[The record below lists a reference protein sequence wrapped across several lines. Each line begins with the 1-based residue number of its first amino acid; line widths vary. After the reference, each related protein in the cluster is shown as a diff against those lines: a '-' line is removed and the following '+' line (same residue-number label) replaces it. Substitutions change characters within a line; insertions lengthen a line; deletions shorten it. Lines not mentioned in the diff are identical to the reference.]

1 MNLLYFYLF
10 ILVHPY
16 LAMWWRSFE
25 QAERQSW
32 EALIP
37 VYNYFVA
44 FKIGAKK
51 PFWSFLLIF
60 PGVHLV
66 MWAVANV
73 SYIRRFGYFSL
84 VDTLQGIF
92 FPYIIMFKIAQ
103 SNDKIL
109 PETNWANS
117 SEVSRREW
125 GDHLVLFLCLP
136 VIGHVIALGIAA
148 VTRAEPGKKT
158 KVKEWGDALLFALVA
173 ASIIRTYVFEPFQ
186 IPTGS
191 MEKTLLVGDF
201 LFVNKLAYGP
211 KVPVTPLSY
220 PLVHNTVP
228 WINVKS
234 YVGLETSEYTRLP
247 GFSEVDRYDVV
258 VFNYPSGDTAIYDPR
273 MPFGLMGHDYH
284 GYVLTEAYYMFRND
298 PTMQGKVNKIYN
310 FYSDS
315 LSKVNNGLPD
325 SLRMNQGTIQQE
337 LMRLTSSRRD
347 KIYIDN
353 IEAWKTKARNYIA
366 DGKTHADYGKRGA
379 TYRNYELIEHYG
391 IIPRPVD
398 KRENYI
404 KRCVGLPG
412 DFIEIKNSILYVND
426 KKAKVFPNQNLMY
439 DVYLSD
445 NIKGTFMEE
454 IGMESNRYRKDYYMD
469 SSYVNPTPKLDSLN
483 FHYIIYA
490 TEDQLEKIEKRHA
503 QQKITTYLNLDTP
516 PSYSDN
522 YELNYT
528 DLVNNTRFY
537 PKDPYV
543 SNSYTDFKRFQIP
556 KKGMK
561 IELNKNNLTWYKRV
575 ITAYEGHTLVEK
587 ADGTVLIDG
596 KNASSYTFEMN
607 YYWMMGDNRYNSVDS
622 RVWGFVPE
630 DHIVGKASMVW
641 FSKNPN
647 GGIRWDRIFT
657 GIE

>member
-1 MNLLYFYLF
+1 MNVIYFYLF
-10 ILVHPY
+10 LLVHPY
-16 LAMWWRSFE
+16 IAMWWKSFE
-25 QAERQSW
+25 QADRKSW

-37 VYNYFVA
+37 VYNYYVA

-51 PFWSFLLIF
+51 PFWSLLLIF

-103 SNDKIL
+103 SQDKML

-117 SEVSRREW
+117 SEIGRREW

-136 VIGHVIALGIAA
+136 IIGHMIALGIAA

-158 KVKEWGDALLFALVA
+158 KVKDWGDALLFALVA
-173 ASIIRTYVFEPFQ
+173 ASVIRTYVFEPFQ

-201 LFVNKLAYGP
+201 LFVNKLAYGA

-234 YVGLETSEYTRLP
+234 YVGWETSDYTRLP
-247 GFSEVDRYDVV
+247 GYADVERYDVV

-273 MPFGLMGHDYH
+273 MPDGLMGHDYH
-284 GYVLTEAYYMFRND
+284 GYVYLEAYYLFRTD
-298 PTMQGKVNKIYN
+298 PETQQKRSKIYTYYN
-310 FYSDS
+310 DS
-315 LSKVNNGLPD
+315 LSRLPD
-325 SLRMNQGTIQQE
+325 SVRPKVGGFDFNME
-337 LMRLTSSRRD
+337 VERLASSRVDRM
-347 KIYIDN
+347 YVEN
-353 IEAWKTKARNYIA
+353 INSWKGKARKFIA
-366 DGKTHADYGKRGA
+366 DGKTHVAQNNPDA
-379 TYRNYELIEHYG
+379 TTYAESHRLIEHKG

-412 DFIEIKNSILYVND
+412 DFLEIKESVLYVND
-426 KKAKVFPNQNLMY
+426 KKADIFPFSNLEY
-439 DVYLSD
+439 VVEGADLD
-445 NIKGTFMEE
+445 ANFMEG
-454 IGMESNRYRKDYYMD
+454 IGMELKRRDYQKYEMRDATYNYRI
-469 SSYVNPTPKLDSLN
+469 
-483 FHYIIYA
+483 HA
-490 TEDQLEKIEKRHA
+490 TEGQLKKIEREYPDA
-503 QQKITTYLNLDTP
+503 NIYVYLEPKPSIDSNYQL
-516 PSYSDN
+516 SYSDLVRN
-522 YELNYT
+522 TSMYPKNLN
-528 DLVNNTRFY
+528 VENTR
-537 PKDPYV
+537 
-543 SNSYTDFKRFQIP
+543 TDFTRFQVP

-561 IELNKNNLTWYKRV
+561 IELNENNLAWYGRV
-575 ITAYEGHTLVEK
+575 IRAYEKHDLYVK
-587 ADGTVLIDG
+587 ADGTVFIDG
-596 KNASSYTFEMN
+596 KKVTSYTFEMN

-641 FSKNPN
+641 FSKNPF
-647 GGIRWDRIFT
+647 GGVRWDRMFT

>member
-1 MNLLYFYLF
+1 MNVFYFYLF
-10 ILVHPY
+10 ILAHPY
-16 LAMWWRSFE
+16 LAMWWKSFE
-25 QAERQSW
+25 QADRKTW

-37 VYNYFVA
+37 VYNYYVA

-51 PFWSFLLIF
+51 PFWCLLLIF

-66 MWAVANV
+66 MWSVANV
-73 SYIRRFGYFSL
+73 SYIRRFGYFTL

-103 SNDKIL
+103 SKDKML

-117 SEVSRREW
+117 VDIGRREW
-125 GDHLVLFLCLP
+125 GDHLILFLCLP
-136 VIGHVIALGIAA
+136 VIGHIIALGFAA

-211 KVPVTPLSY
+211 KVPVTPMSY

-234 YVGLETSEYTRLP
+234 YTGMETSEYTRLP
-247 GFSEVDRYDVV
+247 GFSEVNRYDVV

-273 MPFGLMGHDYH
+273 MPMGLMGHDYH
-284 GYVLTEAYYMFRND
+284 GYVLSEAYYLFRND
-298 PTMQGKVNKIYN
+298 PDVLRKYNTIYK

-315 LSKVNNGLPD
+315 L
-325 SLRMNQGTIQQE
+325 GTINKSREGNLKLDKDE
-337 LMRLTSSRRD
+337 LRLQVERLSGSRRD
-347 KIYIDN
+347 QMYVPE
-353 IEAWKTKARNYIA
+353 IESWKTKARKFIA
-366 DGKTHADYGKRGA
+366 DGQTHLDYGKDSP
-379 TYRNYELIEHYG
+379 YVNHELVEHYG

-412 DFIEIKNSILYVND
+412 DFIEIKNSVLYVND
-426 KKAKVFPNQNLMY
+426 KKAPIFPFSNLEY
-439 DVYLSD
+439 IVDSVDL
-445 NIKGTFMEE
+445 NANFMEG
-454 IGMESNRYRKDYYMD
+454 IGMELKRRDYQKY
-469 SSYVNPTPKLDSLN
+469 
-483 FHYIIYA
+483 
-490 TEDQLEKIEKRHA
+490 QLPD
-503 QQKITTYLNLDTP
+503 TTYNYHIHATKGQLAKIKKRYPDAEISVYLEP
-516 PSYSDN
+516 KPSSAPDYV
-522 YELNYT
+522 LNYT
-528 DLVNNTRFY
+528 DLVNNTRMY
-537 PKDPYV
+537 PKDLYIE
-543 SNSYTDFKRFQIP
+543 NTRTNFTRFQIP
-556 KKGMK
+556 KKGLK
-561 IELNKNNLTWYKRV
+561 IKLDENNLAWYRRV
-575 ITAYEGHTLVEK
+575 ITAYELHDLVVK
-587 ADGTVLIDG
+587 SDGTVLIDG
-596 KNASSYTFEMN
+596 NKATTYTFEMN

-630 DHIVGKASMVW
+630 DHIVGKASLVW
-641 FSKNPN
+641 LSNDPN
-647 GGIRWDRIFT
+647 AGFRWGRFFT
-657 GIE
+657 GIK

>member
-1 MNLLYFYLF
+1 MNVIYFYLF
-10 ILVHPY
+10 ILAHPY
-16 LAMWWRSFE
+16 LAMWWKSFE
-25 QAERQSW
+25 KTDRKSW

-37 VYNYFVA
+37 IYNYYVA

-51 PFWSFLLIF
+51 PFWSLLLVF

-66 MWAVANV
+66 MWSVANV
-73 SYIRRFGYFSL
+73 SYIRRFGYFTL

-103 SNDKIL
+103 SQDKVL

-117 SEVSRREW
+117 SEIGRREW
-125 GDHLVLFLCLP
+125 GDHLILFLCLP
-136 VIGHVIALGIAA
+136 VIGHIIALGIAA

-158 KVKEWGDALLFALVA
+158 KVKDWGDALLFALVA

-211 KVPVTPLSY
+211 KVPVTPVSY
-220 PLVHNTVP
+220 PLVHNTLP
-228 WINVKS
+228 WVNVKS
-234 YVGLETSEYTRLP
+234 YLGIETSDYTRLP
-247 GFSEVDRYDVV
+247 GFSEIDRYDVV

-273 MPFGLMGHDYH
+273 MPSGLMGHDYH
-284 GYVLTEAYYMFRND
+284 GYVLTEAYYLFRND
-298 PTMQGKVNKIYN
+298 PEIQQKRSTIYK

-315 LSKVNNGLPD
+315 LSRVTD
-325 SLRMNQGTIQQE
+325 SLNLFKGKDLDIE
-337 LMRLTSSRRD
+337 INRLASSRLD
-347 KIYIDN
+347 KMYVEN
-353 IEAWKTKARNYIA
+353 INSWKTKARKFIA
-366 DGKTHADYGKRGA
+366 DGQTHPSYGDYALAR
-379 TYRNYELIEHYG
+379 TDLDYTPIEHYG

-412 DFIEIKNSILYVND
+412 DFIEIKNSVLYVND
-426 KKAKVFPNQNLMY
+426 KKAPIFPFSNLQY
-439 DVYLSD
+439 VVDSVDLDANY
-445 NIKGTFMEE
+445 MEG
-454 IGMESNRYRKDYYMD
+454 IGMELKRGDYNKVML
-469 SSYVNPTPKLDSLN
+469 S
-483 FHYIIYA
+483 
-490 TEDQLEKIEKRHA
+490 E
-503 QQKITTYLNLDTP
+503 TTYNYHIHATKEQLRKIQKRYPKAKISVYLEPKASTTENYKF
-516 PSYSDN
+516 SYSD
-522 YELNYT
+522 
-528 DLVNNTRFY
+528 LVRNTSMYPKNLYVENTR
-537 PKDPYV
+537 
-543 SNSYTDFKRFQIP
+543 TDFTRFQIP

-561 IELNKNNLTWYKRV
+561 IELSTNNLAWYKRV
-575 ITAYEGHTLVEK
+575 ITAYEKHTVVEK
-587 ADGTVLIDG
+587 EDGTVLIDG
-596 KNASSYTFEMN
+596 KKATSYTFEMN

-641 FSKNPN
+641 FSKNPF
-647 GGIRWDRIFT
+647 GGVRWDRLFT

>member
-1 MNLLYFYLF
+1 MNLIYFYLF

-16 LAMWWRSFE
+16 LSMWWKSFE
-25 QAERQSW
+25 QADRKSW

-37 VYNYFVA
+37 IYNYYVA
-44 FKIGAKK
+44 FKIGSKK
-51 PFWSFLLIF
+51 PFWCLLLIF

-66 MWAVANV
+66 MWATANV
-73 SYIRRFGYFSL
+73 SYIRRFGYFTL

-103 SNDKIL
+103 SNDKML

-117 SEVSRREW
+117 AEIGRREW
-125 GDHLVLFLCLP
+125 GDHLILFLCLP
-136 VIGHVIALGIAA
+136 VIGHAIALGIGA
-148 VTRAEPGKKT
+148 VTRAEPGKKP

-211 KVPVTPLSY
+211 KVPVTPMSY

-234 YVGLETSEYTRLP
+234 YVGWETTDYTRLP
-247 GFSEVDRYDVV
+247 GFSDIERYDVV

-273 MPFGLMGHDYH
+273 MPMGLMGHDYH
-284 GYVLTEAYYMFRND
+284 GYVLNEAYYLFRND
-298 PTMQGKVNKIYN
+298 PEVLQKTSTIYK

-315 LSKVNNGLPD
+315 LTNIPD
-325 SLRMNQGTIQQE
+325 SLSLKGDALNYQIA
-337 LMRLTSSRRD
+337 LLTESRRD
-347 KIYIDN
+347 KMYVED
-353 IEAWKTKARNYIA
+353 IESWKSKSRKFIA
-366 DGKTHADYGKRGA
+366 DGQTHLDYGKDA
-379 TYRNYELIEHYG
+379 PFMNHELIEHYG

-404 KRCVGLPG
+404 KRCVGTPG
-412 DFIEIKNSILYVND
+412 DFIEIKSSVLYVND
-426 KKAKVFPNQNLMY
+426 KKAKVFPNQNLKY
-439 DVYLSD
+439 DVYLKKNMD
-445 NIKGTFMEE
+445 GRYMES
-454 IGMESNRYRKDYYMD
+454 IGMESRRRDYYMD
-469 SSYVNPTPKLDSLN
+469 TGYVNPSRDMDSLN
-483 FHYIIYA
+483 FHYIINA
-490 TEDQLEKIEKRHA
+490 TETQLEKIQKRHA
-503 QQKITTYLNLDTP
+503 DQKATYYLSLDAP
-516 PSYSDN
+516 NSLKEN
-522 YELNYT
+522 YTLNYT
-528 DLVNNTRFY
+528 DLVHNTRFY
-537 PKDPYV
+537 PKDLYV
-543 SNSYTDFKRFQIP
+543 PNTYTDFQRFQIP
-556 KKGMK
+556 KKGLK
-561 IELNKNNLTWYKRV
+561 IELTENNLAWYRRV
-575 ITAYEGHTLVEK
+575 ITAYEGHSLAVK
-587 ADGTVLIDG
+587 KDGTVMIDG
-596 KNASSYTFEMN
+596 KKSTSYTFAMN

-641 FSKNPN
+641 FSKNPY
-647 GGIRWDRIFT
+647 GGVRWDRLFT